1 MPQINDAS
9 ADEQRELKLNEVRQF
24 IGRYS
29 AAKSKRVYLEEFRKV
44 KKALLMK
51 QAEREGCNS
60 IQKQEREAY
69 AHPEYAE
76 LLKGLETATAEETAA
91 YWELKQVEWRFEA
104 WRTRMATERVER
116 GRY

>member
-1 MPQINDAS
+1 MQINSAS
-9 ADEQRELKLNEVRQF
+9 ADEIREQQLQDVRQL
-24 IGRYS
+24 IGRYA

-44 KKALLMK
+44 KKAVLMK
-51 QAEREGCNS
+51 QAESDGCNS

-69 AHPEYAE
+69 AHPDYHE
-76 LLKGLETATAEETAA
+76 LLKGLEAATAEETAA
-91 YWELKQVEWRFEA
+91 YWELKQVEWKFEA